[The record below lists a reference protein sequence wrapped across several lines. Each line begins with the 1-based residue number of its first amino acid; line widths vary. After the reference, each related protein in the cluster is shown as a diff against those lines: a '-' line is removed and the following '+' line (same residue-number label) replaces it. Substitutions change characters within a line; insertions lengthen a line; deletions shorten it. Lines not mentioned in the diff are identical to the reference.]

1 MAQKHQKRVIFM
13 EIIKFNDFL
22 SGNYKTCAV
31 EGITQKESDAFDI
44 FKGLCILSLV
54 LIFAPTLIKT
64 VASVTAYHILPSMGL

>member
-44 FKGLCILSLV
+44 FKGLSLLALA
-54 LIFAPTLIKT
+54 LIFAPIFIKSA
-64 VASVTAYHILPSMGL
+64 VAVTAYFVPISGI